1 MSTARKDP
9 GIWRL
14 TYSLGA
20 ILSSLTWGLYYSF
33 TRRYIGVELGGGLY
47 ALMLITGLE
56 WGFTLFAV
64 VAGKLAKSV
73 GDKNLVL
80 LGFTGVVPFL
90 LALSSRDPLILS
102 IILSF
107 SSLSWALSWPS
118 ILTAVFSSSG
128 VSPGRAYSYFT
139 MGTGVGY
146 SVGSSIMG
154 VFYNIVGPEGLFIV
168 IAVIY
173 FLTYLVFA
181 VFFPKKSP
189 QAELRTSSAG
199 ISSWDFRKFL
209 IILIALTLTVFSR
222 ELLYAVA
229 PSKLS
234 LELGN
239 ILDSPS
245 VWIEYLLFG
254 IVFGGFTALLSI
266 PARVIA
272 GRLADRYNPLLIFS
286 WTTLAYL
293 LVYWTFVK
301 SEGLLTLIIWQI
313 PLYPFLDTAINTYIA
328 KQTPKEIMTTG
339 FGITIFFNALGGL
352 MLLPLLANPSLD
364 VNFLGYVVTV
374 TTSFSILLV
383 LVSYSRSKPKT

>member
-1 MSTARKDP
+1 M
-9 GIWRL
+9 
-14 TYSLGA
+14 YSLGA
-20 ILSSLTWGLYYSF
+20 ILSSLTWGLYFSF
-33 TRRYIGVELGGGLY
+33 TRRYVGVELGGGLQ

-64 VAGKLAKSV
+64 VTGKLARSV

-118 ILTAVFSSSG
+118 ILTTVFSSSG

-139 MGTGVGY
+139 IGTGVGY

-154 VFYNIVGPEGLFIV
+154 VFYSVVGPEGLFIV
-168 IAVIY
+168 ITVIY
-173 FLTYLVFA
+173 FLTYLIFIM
-181 VFFPKKSP
+181 FFPKKST
-189 QAELRTSSAG
+189 QAELRTSSSS
-199 ISSWDFRKFL
+199 ISSWGFRKFL
-209 IILIALTLTVFSR
+209 IILLALSLTVFSR
-222 ELLYAVA
+222 ELLYTVA

-239 ILDSPS
+239 ILDSSS
-245 VWIEYLLFG
+245 VWMEYLLFG

-272 GRLADRYNPLLIFS
+272 GRLADKCNPLLIFS
-286 WTTLAYL
+286 WTTLAYM
-293 LVYWTFVK
+293 LVYWAFVK

-328 KQTPKEIMTTG
+328 KQTPREIMTAG

-374 TTSFSILLV
+374 ATTSSILLV
-383 LVSYSRSKPKT
+383 SVSYSRSKPRTEFIVEN